1 MADFELNKEVRE
13 FLGLK
18 GESLDDVKKEFEDTY
33 IRKANIGDDKALL
46 APHFAKT
53 TGEIETKLRSA
64 ARAYGVDIEEG
75 LIPKGSKVTE
85 VVDILFS
92 KATELRDSKVT
103 ELEGKISTPDDK
115 ALETLQGQYDT
126 YKETQGKKYS
136 DLEGLRDDAV
146 TKFNDLETSSNEKF
160 KNIKLDTLR
169 NEAHNKIKWAKEGQ
183 DFDLKYKG
191 FQAQMNEN
199 FKTSLNEEGSFIV
212 TDKDGERIKDEKVT
226 GQHKSYDSVLKD
238 EAEKA
243 GLLKV
248 NPNGGQKTT
257 PNGFSNQNIK
267 VEAPEGQPT
276 RKINTATR

>member
-1 MADFELNKEVRE
+1 MADFELNKEVSE

-18 GESLDDVKKEFEDTY
+18 GDNLDDFKTNFEDTF
-33 IRKANIGDDKALL
+33 IRKDKIGDDKTLL

-64 ARAYGVDIEEG
+64 ARAYGIEIEEG

-85 VVDILFS
+85 VVDILFG
-92 KATELRDSKVT
+92 KATEIRKKEVE
-103 ELEGKISTPDDK
+103 ELNGKINTPDDK
-115 ALETLQGQYDT
+115 ALEKLQGDYDT
-126 YKETQGKKYS
+126 FKESQGKKYK
-136 DLEGLRDDAV
+136 DIEGLRDDAV
-146 TKFNDLETSSNEKF
+146 TKFNELETSTNEQF

-169 NEAHNKIKWAKEGQ
+169 GEAHGKIKWAKEGQ

-212 TDKDGERIKDEKVT
+212 TDKDGERIKDDKIT
-226 GQHKSYDSVLKD
+226 GQFKSYDSVLKD

-248 NPNGGQKTT
+248 NPNGGQKVPNFTPPP
-257 PNGFSNQNIK
+257 PNGTPP
-267 VEAPEGQPT
+267 VEGQVT